1 MINIPGEVRG
11 RRRADV
17 SKNLQRLSR
26 NDRRIHLSFGSFLF
40 PAGYL
45 CADSTLWWT
54 VPLSTLHLSFVL
66 QIDSSMTDT
75 SSGRMG
81 IIIFS
86 IGYGRR
92 VNNLPFPIM
101 WATTSLGTII
111 LVISGNAIS
120 FRRIWSCN
128 ACNYKEAGSRE

>member
-26 NDRRIHLSFGSFLF
+26 NARRIHLSFGSFLF

-66 QIDSSMTDT
+66 QINSSITAAFL
-75 SSGRMG
+75 GRKS
-81 IIIFS
+81 INIFS
-86 IGYGRR
+86 IGYERK

-120 FRRIWSCN
+120 FRRMWSCN
-128 ACNYKEAGSRE
+128 ACKYMEAGSSE